1 MKHECGIAAIRL
13 LKPLSYFQDKYGSC
27 LWGFNKLFLLMEKQY
42 NRGQDGA
49 GVGCVKLNMPLGQ
62 PYLFRTR
69 DASKDALPN
78 IFNGQIKK
86 LNKKSRKG
94 QLDLTDAEAVK
105 REFDYG
111 GEILMGHLR
120 YGTSGVF
127 DEGSCHPYLRRTNWT
142 TRTLMVLGNFN
153 MTNAGELNQRLIARG
168 QHPVFG
174 TDTQTVLEEI
184 GYHLDEAHNELYRK
198 YREEGIP
205 GPEIPKLISEYL
217 NIPQIIR
224 SSAEA
229 WDGGFTILGA
239 IGNGDFFCLRDPH
252 GIRPCHYLIT
262 DEYIAVASERVPLMT
277 VFEVENEQVQEL
289 PPAHVLTIESDGRYA
304 ISPYTTPL
312 EPTPCSFEKI
322 YFSRGND
329 PIIYRERKA
338 MGAALTTRV
347 VESLEDHFDKA
358 AITYIPNTAET
369 AYYGLLEGLR
379 LYRRKRVHKI
389 LLDSFNNGTIT
400 EELLDTAILKRWPR
414 GEKIAHKDIKMRTF
428 ITQEKGRA
436 QLVSHVYDL
445 TYGAVGPDDVLV
457 ALDDSIVRGTTL
469 RKSILRILGRTK
481 PRKIVIASTAPQV
494 RYPDCYGIDMS
505 ELGKFI
511 AFQAAISLIK
521 QRNMG
526 ILLDEVYQACK
537 EELTKPK
544 EERRNCVKAI
554 YAPFTEQEITEEI
567 TRLVTPHDAQCP
579 IEVIFQTIED
589 LHKSI
594 EGPCGDWYFSGD
606 YPTPGGYTTVNV
618 AYIKWFLGEDG
629 RAYDLPL

>member
-1 MKHECGIAAIRL
+1 MSDFLKHECGIAAIRL

-217 NIPQIIR
+217 NIIM
-224 SSAEA
+224 
-229 WDGGFTILGA
+229 
-239 IGNGDFFCLRDPH
+239 C
-252 GIRPCHYLIT
+252 
-262 DEYIAVASERVPLMT
+262 
-277 VFEVENEQVQEL
+277 
-289 PPAHVLTIESDGRYA
+289 
-304 ISPYTTPL
+304 
-312 EPTPCSFEKI
+312 
-322 YFSRGND
+322 
-329 PIIYRERKA
+329 
-338 MGAALTTRV
+338 
-347 VESLEDHFDKA
+347 
-358 AITYIPNTAET
+358 
-369 AYYGLLEGLR
+369 
-379 LYRRKRVHKI
+379 
-389 LLDSFNNGTIT
+389 
-400 EELLDTAILKRWPR
+400 
-414 GEKIAHKDIKMRTF
+414 
-428 ITQEKGRA
+428 
-436 QLVSHVYDL
+436 
-445 TYGAVGPDDVLV
+445 
-457 ALDDSIVRGTTL
+457 
-469 RKSILRILGRTK
+469 
-481 PRKIVIASTAPQV
+481 
-494 RYPDCYGIDMS
+494 
-505 ELGKFI
+505 
-511 AFQAAISLIK
+511 
-521 QRNMG
+521 
-526 ILLDEVYQACK
+526 
-537 EELTKPK
+537 
-544 EERRNCVKAI
+544 
-554 YAPFTEQEITEEI
+554 
-567 TRLVTPHDAQCP
+567 
-579 IEVIFQTIED
+579 
-589 LHKSI
+589 
-594 EGPCGDWYFSGD
+594 
-606 YPTPGGYTTVNV
+606 
-618 AYIKWFLGEDG
+618 
-629 RAYDLPL
+629 